1 MNQISGEPLCI
12 RLSFQAIRML
22 SGMPAFVTL
31 FSAATARVSAPGH
44 HDHSMSV
51 NLRTAVLSCTWPF
64 PLLSA
69 GCNLLSIPT
78 GHCSRSVAGSQQHD
92 CGLRIQRASNLL
104 PINPGNASESVTLFS
119 DRSAQMIS

>member
-64 PLLSA
+64 A
-69 GCNLLSIPT
+69 GCHLLSISS

-92 CGLRIQRASNLL
+92 CCLRIQRASNLL
-104 PINPGNASESVTLFS
+104 PFAEGK
-119 DRSAQMIS
+119 DSALLTT